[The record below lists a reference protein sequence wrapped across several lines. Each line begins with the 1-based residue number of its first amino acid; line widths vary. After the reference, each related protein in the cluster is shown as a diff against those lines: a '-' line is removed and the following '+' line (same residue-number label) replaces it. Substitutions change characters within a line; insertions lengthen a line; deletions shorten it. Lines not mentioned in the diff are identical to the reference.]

1 MSPDFKSSS
10 LQSDTSFT
18 TRCERFSEYFEAYL
32 SDLLKN
38 LDSEVRD
45 FAAQV
50 CLAGG
55 KRIRPLLIYNFASS
69 PAGGNSANFEALM
82 KASAVLEMVHVAT
95 LVHDDILDDASTR
108 RGSSTL
114 HQTIGTHKA
123 VLLGD
128 ALFSYALELASEFP
142 TSQICRIVARATK
155 QTCSGEIR
163 QTFSRGSYDVS
174 MDQYI
179 EFINDKTG
187 ELFSASCE
195 VGSLLGG
202 EDEEACKISAE
213 FGLSLGVN
221 YQVYDDLIDAFGEP
235 KKSGKTLRSDWNS
248 GKITLPLILLL
259 RAASTEDHKRV
270 TSLLS
275 TMDTEGNNSGLRN
288 MEIFEFFEKYQI
300 LSECTSFLLGRYEH
314 TLSLV
319 NRLSNPSVQQNLG
332 EFLASFSGKFA
343 SVHSLKTSNFLAC

>member
-1 MSPDFKSSS
+1 MLPDFKSSP

-18 TRCERFSEYFEAYL
+18 TRCERFIEYFEAYL
-32 SDLLKN
+32 ADLLKN
-38 LDSEVRD
+38 LDSEVCEY
-45 FAAQV
+45 ASQV

-55 KRIRPLLIYNFASS
+55 KRIRPLLAYNFASS
-69 PAGGNSANFEALM
+69 PAGRNLANFEGLM

-108 RGSSTL
+108 RGTSTL
-114 HQTIGTHKA
+114 HQTLGTHQA

-142 TSQICRIVARATK
+142 TAQICRIVARATK
-155 QTCSGEIR
+155 RTCSGEIR

-174 MDQYI
+174 MDQYVG
-179 EFINDKTG
+179 FINDKTG
-187 ELFSASCE
+187 ELFSAACE
-195 VGSLLGG
+195 IGSLLGG
-202 EDEEACKISAE
+202 EDNETCKISAD

-259 RAASTEDHKRV
+259 RSACREDHERV
-270 TSLLS
+270 ASLLS
-275 TMDTEGNNSGLRN
+275 TNETEGNNSVLRN
-288 MEIFEFFEKYQI
+288 IEIFEFFEKYDI
-300 LSECTSFLLGRYEH
+300 LPECTSFLLGRYEH

-319 NRLSNPSVQQNLG
+319 NRLPNPSVQKNLG
-332 EFLASFSGKFA
+332 EFLASFSDKFA
-343 SVHSLKTSNFLAC
+343 SVHTLKTSNFLAC